1 MRSRVEQRRAPAGV
15 AAAAGLLVAT
25 GLLLAFFIVM
35 NTVEVEVWIGFAAA
49 IILSLVSIPLLALA
63 TRSEPDPWVRAIIV
77 VALGVKLLGSLARY
91 YTQYYF
97 YGGLADAG
105 RYYGTGVEY
114 AERFRFGDF
123 SQIGDRDFIG
133 TPATEYITGLV
144 LTVTGPSAFA
154 AFFVFAWLSF
164 WGLYGF
170 YRAFRLAVPNG
181 DARRYAILVFFL
193 PSLVF
198 WASGIGKEAWVIA
211 FLGLAAYGAAKMFT
225 RNGGYLL
232 TAVGLAGVALIRP
245 HIALLA
251 IVAITGGYVFRAR
264 GRRQPLFGPLPQAIG
279 LIVLLAVAFVGL
291 QQVEEFFG
299 SDDEGDGGVVGT
311 AERIIDDTADQT
323 AAGGSEF
330 DAAPVRSPQDL
341 PVGLVTLLFR
351 PFPNEAENAQMLL
364 TAVESLV
371 LMAFFVLSWRR
382 VWGALRQVWTN
393 PYIRMALLYTLGFVI
408 AFAAIS
414 NFGILVRQRTQ
425 LYPFLL
431 VILAVQPWYGR
442 ARRQYEEVV
451 DDVPPVGPDTTPQLS
466 PFD

>member
-1 MRSRVEQRRAPAGV
+1 MRSRVEQRRAPARV

-77 VALGVKLLGSLARY
+77 VALGGKLLGSLARY
-91 YTQYYF
+91 YSEYYF
-97 YGGLADAG
+97 YGGLFDAG
-105 RYYGTGVEY
+105 VYFSGGLEY
-114 AERFRFGDF
+114 AERFRLGDF
-123 SQIGDRDFIG
+123 SQIGDRDFLG

-154 AFFVFAWLSF
+154 AFFVFSWLSF

-198 WASGIGKEAWVIA
+198 WASSIGKEALIIA

-225 RNGGYLL
+225 RSGGYLL
-232 TAVGLAGVALIRP
+232 AALGLAGVGLIRP

-251 IVAITGGYVFRAR
+251 LVAITGGYLIRAR
-264 GRRQPLFGPLPQAIG
+264 GDRPPLFGPVPQAIG
-279 LIVLLAVAFVGL
+279 LVALLAMAFVGL

-299 SDDEGDGGVVGT
+299 SDEDGDRGVAET
-311 AERIIDDTADQT
+311 AERILDDTADQT
-323 AAGGSEF
+323 ARGGSEF

-341 PVGLVTLLFR
+341 PVGLVTVLFR

-382 VWGALRQVWTN
+382 VWAALRQVWTN
-393 PYIRMALLYTLGFVI
+393 PYVRMAVLYTLGFVI
-408 AFAAIS
+408 AFAAIA
-414 NFGILVRQRTQ
+414 NFGLLVRQRTQ

-431 VILAVQPWYGR
+431 VILAVQPWHGST
-442 ARRQYEEVV
+442 RQRLDTFV
-451 DDVPPVGPDTTPQLS
+451 DRPTSSV
-466 PFD
+466 